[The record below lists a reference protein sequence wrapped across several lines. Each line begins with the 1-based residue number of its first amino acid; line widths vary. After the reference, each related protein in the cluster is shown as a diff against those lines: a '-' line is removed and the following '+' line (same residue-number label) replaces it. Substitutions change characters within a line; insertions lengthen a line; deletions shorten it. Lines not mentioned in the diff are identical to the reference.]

1 MAKSKPLSEQ
11 LRDAVRNADV
21 TRYRIAQDT
30 GITEGQL
37 CRFVHGQS
45 RLTLDTI
52 DVLAEYLG
60 LELVQRSKR
69 RK

>member
-1 MAKSKPLSEQ
+1 MAKRKPLSEQ

-21 TRYRIAQDT
+21 SRYRISQDT

-45 RLTLDTI
+45 RLSLDTI
-52 DVLAEYLG
+52 DLLAEYLE
-60 LELVQRSKR
+60 LEVVRRPKR
-69 RK
+69 RR

>member
-11 LRDAVRNADV
+11 LRDAVRNAEV

-37 CRFVHGQS
+37 CRFVQGQS

-52 DVLAEYLG
+52 GALAEYLG
-60 LELVQRSKR
+60 LEIVPRKRKR
-69 RK
+69 R